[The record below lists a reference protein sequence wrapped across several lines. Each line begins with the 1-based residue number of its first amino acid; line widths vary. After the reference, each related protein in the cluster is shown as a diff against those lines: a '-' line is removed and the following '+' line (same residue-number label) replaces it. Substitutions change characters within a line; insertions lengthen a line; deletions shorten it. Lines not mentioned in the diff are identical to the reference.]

1 MELLEGSVMWIQT
14 YFQQIAAQLRRAA
27 QEANQRASDKR
38 TEISRLEDSVKQQ
51 KTDIRSQERAIETTM
66 ALMHSDDQ
74 VRSAKLAK
82 QVVDKKREEQEKDR
96 ELQEMKARL
105 ETQIKAFEQLVQQLN
120 SEAASYENR
129 TFDYE

>member
-1 MELLEGSVMWIQT
+1 MWIQT

>member
-27 QEANQRASDKR
+27 KEANQRASDKR